1 MRFLAILLLLL
12 FLAACSGP
20 AAEPTATPA
29 APESADATE
38 EPAEDTDAQAP
49 DAYPAAGADAYPAA
63 GYPGPAPDDPVN
75 EVPFEIN
82 EPLTAGDMEVSG
94 SGPGLVPIRLVS
106 ITNNGRVLAERV
118 IPGDGQ
124 FTLQL
129 VEPLEAGDE
138 LGLLLGNP
146 GTPDV
151 PPFIPDFY
159 NRTEGAQE
167 IEGIGIVLDTATVQE

>member
-1 MRFLAILLLLL
+1 MRFIAIVLLLL
-12 FLAACSGP
+12 FLAACGGP
-20 AAEPTATPA
+20 AAEPAATPVD
-29 APESADATE
+29 PDTTE
-38 EPAEDTDAQAP
+38 PTTNPDAQAS
-49 DAYPAAGADAYPAA
+49 DAYPAAAYPGA
-63 GYPGPAPDDPVN
+63 GYPDPDPDAPVN
-75 EVPFEIN
+75 EVPFEIS
-82 EPLTAGDMEVSG
+82 EPLNVGDMQVSG
-94 SGPGLVPIRLVS
+94 SGPGLVPIRLIS

-124 FTLQL
+124 WTLQL

-146 GTPDV
+146 GTPDI